1 MKTLINQQ
9 KTGKCIIAKNEWKLL
24 EGNAYYYGSIVKML
38 KYQAFYSLV
47 FHNCW

>member
-24 EGNAYYYGSIVKML
+24 EGNADYYGSLIKHSNTKHFVAW
-38 KYQAFYSLV
+38 Y
-47 FHNCW
+47 